1 MAKPFTWDFEP
12 RSVAFKL
19 QLQASFHPS
28 VGGCSVSLPF
38 LGANGDLAAPVAVS
52 LSSGETKQRQAG
64 PGGRSAQTASVE
76 KDLGSFNVTFEFVK
90 GIQQA
95 KLPISVA
102 LEGGREIA
110 SQARICLGP
119 LLLTGSKALSPELYN
134 PGEPPRSKRLRP
146 RNAVAATFTDSLGV
160 AGLYSLDVLVR
171 AWECSMQDSV
181 KLRQKASHAR
191 MLSGRDDPR
200 LAKRAGQWLPQHCE
214 VRISPS
220 YVSMSSSSDAVVTSS
235 YGGVVVVVLAFV
247 VGGDGRGSWRS
258 ALEGGGAETFSLMSA
273 SGNADGAWNVK
284 MVFSFLPMP
293 LLNNLYTGYAEG
305 LALLVCEKAMTV
317 RPYKEPSKRGR
328 PSSGDANAVSDS
340 PGANF
345 NHTTTANNSG
355 EYVNKETKQY
365 KAYCKRHT
373 ARNEEARL
381 ADKLFHIVDKQEA
394 QVSGDNPSRASDTED
409 GGGLPAQATEAT
421 ERVRIV
427 SGGDDPTGGSM
438 DQPMDNHTPPDWGD
452 ETEDE
457 NTLTSWP
464 WGEMGR
470 PSDKG
475 PSEGILAERPNVPGG
490 VSLQQRDDA
499 SGKGP
504 YGASQT
510 AQGDSMTKTSDLSDA
525 RSETLELSLRADV
538 CPSRGNKKKR
548 RDRISGVDS
557 LHASGLLDEEG
568 RQKIARREGLSKRED
583 TTNYHSLGT
592 VCTLRAALAV
602 PVPLHYRIQDEE
614 QEEHRKHW
622 ESTEKADG
630 NVFTA
635 KSLGDSPTAVPTQWA
650 PKATP
655 SRAKVG
661 DVAGPWRRS
670 AEEAAEDETKLLEAE
685 DAEAA
690 SLELTQ
696 AVLPGALAGLDCRF
710 ERYGRIFLVCS
721 EANDGEVTRAVL
733 TCFHELNAALLGLR
747 PQDGEFLLREL
758 SGEEQADPHL
768 DLLSGF
774 CVLDGRSR
782 LFVIEGLREGHSF
795 SKLLE
800 MIPRGPDAPKLLH
813 NTAIG
818 FGERLYISFGP
829 RLKQVKLR
837 GTLERLSFRPALYSW
852 NKSVSTE
859 DAAANEVPKQLM
871 ALKGLNRLRGARENP
886 HFPKAAQ
893 IEHLQRLYGAYISD
907 RELEG
912 FPAEEA
918 IIVKKR
924 AAPAG
929 PGADRRTSVAPH
941 EATRDV
947 LAEAVTSGQLGS
959 GGTVRFQT
967 RSVLKEK
974 LDQTNAHYEEHAEL
988 RKSASVQ
995 NFQKTNKTLVRVQ
1008 SQQNVRRND
1017 LLGKKRER
1025 ETPFLDGQVYLYS
1038 SQKLNSA
1045 ELQKEWLRKHMAG
1058 HESEKVW
1065 TYNPTYMSQN
1075 FEFAGAAPPGV
1086 PKPPPPRPNDTY
1098 ARLEG
1103 DDREVFRIVQAR
1115 QREAFRKPPRD
1126 LDQSTVELLHEP
1138 FEEGEWFRIDL
1149 GEERTQPVAVVETFE
1164 PGKVPHNRRYT
1175 STPFDPQHMLMG
1187 QEHDFGP
1194 KSLYESVHY
1203 HGRRPDEDRQEQYLE
1218 HNIKEM
1224 EAAAS
1229 KIRFHHEMKTFTQGI
1244 SRTGVTDLDRSE
1256 RVLKDAPSYPMRG
1269 RVDGRLP
1276 ESMRTME
1283 PFHELG
1289 RPDLEWHARLRE
1301 NDDTAPLD
1309 VFTGAHIK
1317 RDPEAG
1323 TGAKRSCMSGSLTKA
1338 PWRHE
1343 GTIKSLAAASS
1354 KSVTYVSAHNFNAA
1368 SKPPQSRF
1376 CEDQL
1381 WKSASRMGIT
1391 GTERSEALQYRRPH
1405 HYGVHL

>member
-12 RSVAFKL
+12 RNVAFKL

-28 VGGCSVSLPF
+28 VGSCSVSLPF
-38 LGANGDLAAPVAVS
+38 VDASGSLAAPVAVA
-52 LSSGETKQRQAG
+52 LRAGETKPRQAG
-64 PGGRSAQTASVE
+64 PGGRSAQTVSIE
-76 KDLGSFNVTFEFVK
+76 KELGSFNVTLDFVK

-95 KLPISVA
+95 KLPVTVA
-102 LEGGREIA
+102 LEGGQEIV

-119 LLLTGSKALSPELYN
+119 LLLTGSKALSPEDYH

-146 RNAVAATFTDSLGV
+146 RNAVSATFTESIGV
-160 AGLYSLDVLVR
+160 AGLYSLDVIVLMDKPLLSEEMLQRLMPACFRVEMVR
-171 AWECSMQDSV
+171 GLPNE
-181 KLRQKASHAR
+181 
-191 MLSGRDDPR
+191 
-200 LAKRAGQWLPQHCE
+200 QWLPQQCE
-214 VRISPS
+214 AVHVEIYPKLSSASQVLSETCPRMQSESRPHNTTADFSEPVVWLLGLASPHALREW
-220 YVSMSSSSDAVVTSS
+220 MQHEGLVVEIHDRDPKNQK
-235 YGGVVVVVLAFV
+235 VEAA
-247 VGGDGRGSWRS
+247 GGDGIPRMRPIHGHGVARFP
-258 ALEGGGAETFSLMSA
+258 LG
-273 SGNADGAWNVK
+273 
-284 MVFSFLPMP
+284 P
-293 LLNNLYTGYAEG
+293 LL
-305 LALLVCEKAMTV
+305 K
-317 RPYKEPSKRGR
+317 
-328 PSSGDANAVSDS
+328 
-340 PGANF
+340 
-345 NHTTTANNSG
+345 
-355 EYVNKETKQY
+355 
-365 KAYCKRHT
+365 
-373 ARNEEARL
+373 
-381 ADKLFHIVDKQEA
+381 
-394 QVSGDNPSRASDTED
+394 
-409 GGGLPAQATEAT
+409 
-421 ERVRIV
+421 
-427 SGGDDPTGGSM
+427 
-438 DQPMDNHTPPDWGD
+438 
-452 ETEDE
+452 
-457 NTLTSWP
+457 
-464 WGEMGR
+464 
-470 PSDKG
+470 
-475 PSEGILAERPNVPGG
+475 
-490 VSLQQRDDA
+490 
-499 SGKGP
+499 
-504 YGASQT
+504 
-510 AQGDSMTKTSDLSDA
+510 
-525 RSETLELSLRADV
+525 SETLELSLRADV

-548 RDRISGVDS
+548 RAEALSVDS

-602 PVPLHYRIQDEE
+602 PVPLHTQIQETEE
-614 QEEHRKHW
+614 EEHRRHW
-622 ESTEKADG
+622 ETTEMQQG
-630 NVFTA
+630 SVFTA
-635 KSLGDSPTAVPTQWA
+635 KSLGDSAALTQWA

-661 DVAGPWRRS
+661 AVAGPWRRS
-670 AEEAAEDETKLLEAE
+670 AEEAAEDEAKLLENE

-696 AVLPGALAGLDCRF
+696 AVPRGALGGLDCRF
-710 ERYGRIFLVCS
+710 ERYGRIFLHCS

-733 TCFHELNAALLGLR
+733 TCFHELNASLLGLR
-747 PQDGEFLLREL
+747 PKDGEFLLRQL
-758 SGEEQADPHL
+758 SEEEQEDPHL

-800 MIPRGPDAPKLLH
+800 VIPRGPDAPKLLH
-813 NTAIG
+813 NSAIG

-871 ALKGLNRLRGARENP
+871 ALKGMNRLRCARENP

-893 IEHLQRLYGAYISD
+893 IEHMLRLYGAYISD
-907 RELEG
+907 QELEG

-918 IIVKKR
+918 ITVKKR
-924 AAPAG
+924 SARGVDPRRSSAAP
-929 PGADRRTSVAPH
+929 VAAH
-941 EATRDV
+941 DATRDV
-947 LAEAVTSGQLGS
+947 LAEAVITNQLAG

-967 RSVLKEK
+967 RSTLKER
-974 LDQTNAHYEEHAEL
+974 LDQTNAHYEEHNEL
-988 RKSASVQ
+988 RKSASLQ
-995 NFQKTNKTLVRVQ
+995 NFQKTNKTLVRIQ
-1008 SQQNVRRND
+1008 SDQNVRRND

-1025 ETPFLDGQVYLYS
+1025 ETPFLEGQVYLYS

-1045 ELQKEWLRKHMAG
+1045 ELQKDWLRKHMAG

-1075 FEFAGAAPPGV
+1075 FEFEGAAPPGV

-1103 DDREVFRIVQAR
+1103 DDREVFRALQAR
-1115 QREAFRKPPRD
+1115 PREAFRKPPRD

-1138 FEEGEWFRIDL
+1138 FEEGEWFRVDL
-1149 GEERTQPVAVVETFE
+1149 GEERARPIAVVETFE
-1164 PGKVPHNRRYT
+1164 AGKVPHNRRYT
-1175 STPFDPQHMLMG
+1175 SNPFDSQHMLLG

-1194 KSLYESVHY
+1194 KSGFESVHY

-1229 KIRFHHEMKTFTQGI
+1229 KIRFHREMKTFSHGI

-1256 RVLKDAPSYPMRG
+1256 RVLKDTPSYPMRG
-1269 RVDGRLP
+1269 RVDDRFP

-1283 PFHELG
+1283 PYHELG
-1289 RPDLEWHARLRE
+1289 CPALEWHARLRE

-1309 VFTGAHIK
+1309 VFTGAYIK

-1323 TGAKRSCMSGSLTKA
+1323 AGVKRSCMSGSLTKA

-1381 WKSASRMGIT
+1381 WKSASRTGISRK
-1391 GTERSEALQYRRPH
+1391 ERSETLQYKRPH

>member
-12 RSVAFKL
+12 RNVAFKL

-28 VGGCSVSLPF
+28 VAGCSVSLPF
-38 LGANGDLAAPVAVS
+38 LDATGALAAPVTVALNACES
-52 LSSGETKQRQAG
+52 KPRQAG
-64 PGGRSAQTASVE
+64 PGGRSAQSASFE
-76 KDLGSFNVTFEFVK
+76 KDLGSFNVSFDFVK

-95 KLPISVA
+95 KLPVTVA
-102 LEGGREIA
+102 LEGGKGIA

-119 LLLTGSKALSPELYN
+119 LLLTGSKALSPEMYY

-146 RNAVAATFTDSLGV
+146 RNAVSATFTESIGV
-160 AGLYSLDVLVR
+160 AGLYSLDVTVLMDKPLLS
-171 AWECSMQDSV
+171 EEMLK
-181 KLRQKASHAR
+181 KLMPACFRVE
-191 MLSGRDDPR
+191 MLRGLPNEP
-200 LAKRAGQWLPQHCE
+200 WLPQQCE
-214 VRISPS
+214 
-220 YVSMSSSSDAVVTSS
+220 AVHVEVYPKLS
-235 YGGVVVVVLAFV
+235 
-247 VGGDGRGSWRS
+247 
-258 ALEGGGAETFSLMSA
+258 SA
-273 SGNADGAWNVK
+273 SQVLSETCPRMRSESRPHNTAAD
-284 MVFSFLPMP
+284 FSEPVVWLLGLASPHALREWMQHEGLVVEVHDRDPKQKKVEATGEGSGRMQPIHGHGVARFPLGP
-293 LLNNLYTGYAEG
+293 LL
-305 LALLVCEKAMTV
+305 
-317 RPYKEPSKRGR
+317 
-328 PSSGDANAVSDS
+328 
-340 PGANF
+340 
-345 NHTTTANNSG
+345 
-355 EYVNKETKQY
+355 Q
-365 KAYCKRHT
+365 
-373 ARNEEARL
+373 
-381 ADKLFHIVDKQEA
+381 
-394 QVSGDNPSRASDTED
+394 
-409 GGGLPAQATEAT
+409 
-421 ERVRIV
+421 
-427 SGGDDPTGGSM
+427 
-438 DQPMDNHTPPDWGD
+438 
-452 ETEDE
+452 
-457 NTLTSWP
+457 
-464 WGEMGR
+464 
-470 PSDKG
+470 
-475 PSEGILAERPNVPGG
+475 
-490 VSLQQRDDA
+490 
-499 SGKGP
+499 
-504 YGASQT
+504 
-510 AQGDSMTKTSDLSDA
+510 
-525 RSETLELSLRADV
+525 SETLELSLRADV

-548 RDRISGVDS
+548 RAEALSVDS

-602 PVPLHYRIQDEE
+602 PVPLHSQIQDEE
-614 QEEHRKHW
+614 EQVHQKHW
-622 ESTEKADG
+622 EATEVQEG

-635 KSLGDSPTAVPTQWA
+635 KSMGDSPTSSPTKWA
-650 PKATP
+650 PKAAP
-655 SRAKVG
+655 SRAKVEG
-661 DVAGPWRRS
+661 VAGPWRRK
-670 AEEAAEDETKLLEAE
+670 AEEAAEDEARLLEAE
-685 DAEAA
+685 DAEAVA
-690 SLELTQ
+690 LELTQ
-696 AVLPGALAGLDCRF
+696 ALPQGAIGGLDCRF
-710 ERYGRIFLVCS
+710 ERYGRIFLLCS

-733 TCFHELNAALLGLR
+733 TCFHDLNAALLGLR
-747 PQDGEFLLREL
+747 PQDGEFLLRQL
-758 SGEEQADPHL
+758 SEEEQADPHL

-800 MIPRGPDAPKLLH
+800 VIPRGPEAPKLLH
-813 NTAIG
+813 NSYIG
-818 FGERLYISFGP
+818 FGERLYTSFGP

-871 ALKGLNRLRGARENP
+871 ALKSLNRLRGARENP

-893 IEHLQRLYGAYISD
+893 IDHMQRLYGAYISD

-912 FPAEEA
+912 YPAEEA
-918 IIVKKR
+918 ITVKKR
-924 AAPAG
+924 EKNSPS
-929 PGADRRTSVAPH
+929 PDRRRSVAPH

-947 LAEAVTSGQLGS
+947 LAEAVTSGQLGN

-967 RSVLKEK
+967 RPTLKEP
-974 LDQTNAHYEEHAEL
+974 LDQTNEHYEQHSEL
-988 RKSASVQ
+988 RRSATVQ
-995 NFQKTNKTLVRVQ
+995 NFKKTNKTLVRIQ
-1008 SQQNVRRND
+1008 SEQNVRRND

-1025 ETPFLDGQVYLYS
+1025 ETPFLEGQVYLYS

-1045 ELQKEWLRKHMAG
+1045 ELQKDWLRKHMAG

-1086 PKPPPPRPNDTY
+1086 PQPPTPRPNDTY

-1103 DDREVFRIVQAR
+1103 DDREVFRAVQAR
-1115 QREAFRKPPRD
+1115 PREAFRKPPRD
-1126 LDQSTVELLHEP
+1126 LDQSTIELLHEP
-1138 FEEGEWFRIDL
+1138 FEEGEWFRINL
-1149 GEERTQPVAVVETFE
+1149 GEERAQPIAVVETFE
-1164 PGKVPHNRRYT
+1164 PEKVPHNRRYT
-1175 STPFDPQHMLMG
+1175 SNPFDAQHMLLG

-1224 EAAAS
+1224 QAAAA
-1229 KIRFHHEMKTFTQGI
+1229 KIRFHREMKTFSQGM

-1269 RVDGRLP
+1269 RLDGRLP

-1309 VFTGAHIK
+1309 VFTGAYIK

-1354 KSVTYVSAHNFNAA
+1354 KSVTYVSSHNFNAA

-1381 WKSASRMGIT
+1381 WKIASRTGIT
-1391 GTERSEALQYRRPH
+1391 GKERTDTLQYRRPH

>member
-1 MAKPFTWDFEP
+1 MAKPFSWDFEP
-12 RSVAFKL
+12 RNVAFKL

-52 LSSGETKQRQAG
+52 LSSGETRQRQAG

-95 KLPISVA
+95 KLPITVA

-119 LLLTGSKALSPELYN
+119 LLLTGSKALSPELYH

-160 AGLYSLDVLVR
+160 AGLYSLDVLVLMDKPLLS
-171 AWECSMQDSV
+171 EE
-181 KLRQKASHAR
+181 
-191 MLSGRDDPR
+191 MLQR
-200 LAKRAGQWLPQHCE
+200 LMPACFRVEMVRGLPNEQWLPQQCE
-214 VRISPS
+214 
-220 YVSMSSSSDAVVTSS
+220 AVHVEIYPKLS
-235 YGGVVVVVLAFV
+235 
-247 VGGDGRGSWRS
+247 
-258 ALEGGGAETFSLMSA
+258 SA
-273 SGNADGAWNVK
+273 SQVLSETCPRMRSESRPHNTTAD
-284 MVFSFLPMP
+284 FSEPVVWLLGLASPHALREWMQHEGLVVEVHDRDPKQQKAENPGQDSISRMQPIHGHGVARFPLGP
-293 LLNNLYTGYAEG
+293 LL
-305 LALLVCEKAMTV
+305 
-317 RPYKEPSKRGR
+317 
-328 PSSGDANAVSDS
+328 
-340 PGANF
+340 
-345 NHTTTANNSG
+345 
-355 EYVNKETKQY
+355 Q
-365 KAYCKRHT
+365 
-373 ARNEEARL
+373 
-381 ADKLFHIVDKQEA
+381 
-394 QVSGDNPSRASDTED
+394 
-409 GGGLPAQATEAT
+409 
-421 ERVRIV
+421 
-427 SGGDDPTGGSM
+427 
-438 DQPMDNHTPPDWGD
+438 
-452 ETEDE
+452 
-457 NTLTSWP
+457 
-464 WGEMGR
+464 
-470 PSDKG
+470 
-475 PSEGILAERPNVPGG
+475 
-490 VSLQQRDDA
+490 
-499 SGKGP
+499 
-504 YGASQT
+504 
-510 AQGDSMTKTSDLSDA
+510 
-525 RSETLELSLRADV
+525 SETLELSLRADV

-548 RDRISGVDS
+548 RAEALSVDS

-602 PVPLHYRIQDEE
+602 PVPLHNHI
-614 QEEHRKHW
+614 QEEEEEVHRRHW
-622 ESTEKADG
+622 EATEKADG
-630 NVFTA
+630 SVFTA

-650 PKATP
+650 PKGTP

-685 DAEAA
+685 DAQAT

-696 AVLPGALAGLDCRF
+696 AVLPGALGGLDCRF
-710 ERYGRIFLVCS
+710 ERYGRIFLLCS

-758 SGEEQADPHL
+758 SCEEQADPHL

-871 ALKGLNRLRGARENP
+871 ALKSLNRLRGARENP

-929 PGADRRTSVAPH
+929 PGDRRTSVAPH

-967 RSVLKEK
+967 RSTLKEK

-1008 SQQNVRRND
+1008 SEQNVRRND

-1025 ETPFLDGQVYLYS
+1025 ETPFLEGQVYLYS

-1149 GEERTQPVAVVETFE
+1149 GEERTRPVAVVETFE

-1224 EAAAS
+1224 EAAAA
-1229 KIRFHHEMKTFTQGI
+1229 KIRYHHEMKTFTKGI

-1391 GTERSEALQYRRPH
+1391 GKERSEALQYKRPQ